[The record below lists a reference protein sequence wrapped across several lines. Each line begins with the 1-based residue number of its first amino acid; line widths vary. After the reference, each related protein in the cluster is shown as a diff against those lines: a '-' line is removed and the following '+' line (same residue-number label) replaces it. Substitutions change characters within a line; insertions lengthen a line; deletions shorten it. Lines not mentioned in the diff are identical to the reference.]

1 MVWKITFKHLPL
13 LAATLLMIGCERH
26 EVPASPTIR
35 PERGD
40 VSVRINIAGRIRSE
54 RSSILRAP
62 IDAQL
67 IKVFKTLGSPVV
79 EGEPLISIAQPSD
92 ESKLTGMV
100 QAEGLASQL
109 KLQIEQAKV
118 KIASLEREMASTSRL
133 LSSGSVAP
141 AEYERVKTAH
151 ALAVQEKQSLEHEE
165 QVARKTVKI
174 KMQSSNDKPRI
185 LTAPSSGT
193 LTSLWLPEESITM
206 GMSITKDTILATI
219 DEPGHFI
226 LRGEVPEAD
235 YLRLKIGQAVAV
247 NLVHG
252 NSRSWAGVIKSI
264 SPVPKQD
271 QMGIGRFEISIAFKG
286 NQSDLRSGLEAHGSV
301 TLSEKRGVLRLPRA
315 AVRPLDGRYFISVP
329 GPKGSVHKEIR
340 VGLVGDQYLEV
351 IGGVDQNSVVYQAY
365 VRPNP

>member
-1 MVWKITFKHLPL
+1 MDWSMAFTRISL
-13 LAATLLMIGCERH
+13 LAAALIVLGCERP
-26 EVPASPTIR
+26 EAPASPTIR

-40 VSVRINIAGRIRSE
+40 VWVRINISGRIRSE

-67 IKVFKTLGSPVV
+67 VSVFKTVGSQVR
-79 EGEPLISIAQPSD
+79 EGEPLISIEQPSD

-100 QAEGLASQL
+100 QAEGLANQL

-118 KIASLEREMASTSRL
+118 KIASLEREMNSTSRL
-133 LSSGSVAP
+133 LQSGSVAP
-141 AEYERVKTAH
+141 AEYERVKTAYDL
-151 ALAVQEKQSLEHEE
+151 ALKEKQTLEHDE

-174 KMQSSNDKPRI
+174 KLQSSNNKART

-193 LTSLWLPEESITM
+193 LTALWMPEESITK

-219 DEPGHFI
+219 EEPGHFI

-252 NSRSWAGVIKSI
+252 NARSWSGVIKSI

-286 NQSDLRSGLEAHGSV
+286 NQSDLRSGLEAHGAV
-301 TLSEKRGVLRLPRA
+301 TLSEKRGVLRLPRS
-315 AVRPLDGRYFISVP
+315 AVRPLDGRYFVSVP

-340 VGLVGDQYLEV
+340 VGLVGDQFLEV
-351 IGGVDQNSVVYQAY
+351 TAGVDANTVVYQAY